1 MEVYLIRHGIAE
13 ERGTYADDEQ
23 RPLVK
28 KGRDKTTQVAQRLLK
43 IGLKFE
49 VILSSPLVRAYQTAE
64 ILRQVGLAKTI
75 ETFVPLKPD
84 GALAE
89 SVAKPIAKHGGRPIA
104 EWLEWLQQYQLEHP
118 DTKIALVGHQP
129 DLGNWTEM
137 LLWGTVKGQIEI
149 KKAGVIGLKIP
160 EIGTPIARST
170 LFLHTAPKWLI

>member
-1 MEVYLIRHGIAE
+1 MEVYLIRHGIAA
-13 ERGTYADDEQ
+13 ERGTYTDDEQ

-28 KGRDKTTQVAQRLLK
+28 KGQDKTTQVAERLLK

-49 VILSSPLVRAYQTAE
+49 LILSSPLVRAYQTAE

-84 GALAE
+84 GA
-89 SVAKPIAKHGGRPIA
+89 IA

-118 DTKIALVGHQP
+118 DAKIALVGHQP

-137 LLWGTVKGQIEI
+137 LLWGTVKGQIEL
-149 KKAGVIGLKIP
+149 KKTGVIGLKIP
-160 EIGTPIARST
+160 EIGTPIARCT

>member
-1 MEVYLIRHGIAE
+1 MEVYLIRHGIAAD
-13 ERGTYADDEQ
+13 RGTYTDDEQ

-28 KGRDKTTQVAQRLLK
+28 KGQDKTTQVAERLLK

-49 VILSSPLVRAYQTAE
+49 LILSSPLVRAYQTAE

-84 GALAE
+84 GA
-89 SVAKPIAKHGGRPIA
+89 IA

-118 DTKIALVGHQP
+118 DAKIALVGHQP

-137 LLWGTVKGQIEI
+137 LLWGTVKGQIEV
-149 KKAGVIGLKIP
+149 KKTGVIGLKIP
-160 EIGTPIARST
+160 EIGTPIARCT